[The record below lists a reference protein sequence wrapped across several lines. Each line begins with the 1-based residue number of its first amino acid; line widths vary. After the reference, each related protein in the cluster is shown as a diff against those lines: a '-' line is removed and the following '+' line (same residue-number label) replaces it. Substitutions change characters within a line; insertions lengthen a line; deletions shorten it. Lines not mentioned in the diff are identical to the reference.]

1 MSPLHSTQYP
11 YSLWPFQPTWSPLW
25 TVQSRH
31 HNSDSKPFSPTIL
44 FSDAITPPLLSL
56 SPPRDAP
63 LFPTHWLTFLLIRK
77 HPPGPA
83 CCVTSPFSN
92 SRQLSVS
99 DQQQFAVWQQ
109 RECPAGCC
117 SPTGSPHICL
127 SRAPHHSCCP
137 KAPTCTHCALNP
149 PSLEKGST
157 SYGMKTSFQF

>member
-11 YSLWPFQPTWSPLW
+11 FRNNIHYDHFNPPGPPCELFKADITTQTRSHSHQ
-25 TVQSRH
+25 
-31 HNSDSKPFSPTIL
+31 L
-44 FSDAITPPLLSL
+44 FSDAITPPL

-99 DQQQFAVWQQ
+99 DEQQLAVWQQ

-127 SRAPHHSCCP
+127 SRAPHRSCCP

-157 SYGMKTSFQF
+157 SYGIKTSFQF